1 MVLEK
6 SVVTRVTSQHKYT
19 LDPPVTSWIPK
30 LCCHWM
36 IHSVDNTHFGFNHN
50 TAYDSSCGISYIRAI
65 RIMNVHIFNLPKC
78 ILCTIIS
85 SVTTKI
91 LISANYFGKQ
101 LWSPAHSV
109 KPKCFSGHFEIKV
122 QSQEI
127 NSVGSYHAANWTLL
141 SLDLER
147 FSRIIFSNS
156 RNSIGV
162 IIPPKVGNRV
172 APEIPWK
179 GYPTS
184 GFTVP
189 KTAKLREKVIINWSY
204 TFWIW
209 RVILLN

>member
-1 MVLEK
+1 
-6 SVVTRVTSQHKYT
+6 
-19 LDPPVTSWIPK
+19 
-30 LCCHWM
+30 M

-91 LISANYFGKQ
+91 LISANSIRVSDILGNNYHAHNR
-101 LWSPAHSV
+101 SPAHSV
-109 KPKCFSGHFEIKV
+109 KPKWFSGHFEIKV

-127 NSVGSYHAANWTLL
+127 NSIGSYHAANWTLL

-162 IIPPKVGNRV
+162 VIPPKVGNRV
-172 APEIPWK
+172 APEILWK

-189 KTAKLREKVIINWSY
+189 KTAKLRKKVIINWSY